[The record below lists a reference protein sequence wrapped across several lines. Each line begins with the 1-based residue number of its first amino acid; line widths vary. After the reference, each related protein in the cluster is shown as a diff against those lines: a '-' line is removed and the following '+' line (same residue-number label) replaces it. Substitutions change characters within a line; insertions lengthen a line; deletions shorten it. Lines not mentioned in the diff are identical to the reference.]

1 MADYIC
7 PMCDTSVSRTDRA
20 CPKCGCPIDFIRGF
34 QTNRK
39 TNTSEI
45 ASVQTD
51 DFLELPIIKPVQKT
65 EDSNVPS
72 LVQAEPK
79 SDLSRHKSIVDR
91 RHDIEAPVPAIAGGS
106 EKLKYILE
114 KRKALREATNPVKDT
129 SENIIDVEP
138 TAETIWVQP
147 LQRQNLGKTALCS
160 QCRSIVPT
168 CWGNCPKCGAKL
180 QELVL
185 LKSNIPYVFPEK
197 NDDIED
203 EGMWQKLI
211 ENVHD
216 SKKHKKSEEESYRL
230 SDEYN
235 RDDFESDAFEDNTRD
250 EDDDNY

>member
-65 EDSNVPS
+65 EDSNIPS

-91 RHDIEAPVPAIAGGS
+91 RHDIEAPVPAIADGG
-106 EKLKYILE
+106 KRLKYILE
-114 KRKALREATNPVKDT
+114 KRKVLRETTNPVKDT
-129 SENIIDVEP
+129 SENIVEP
-138 TAETIWVQP
+138 TVETTWVQP
-147 LQRQNLGKTALCS
+147 LQKQNLGKTALCS

-168 CWGNCPKCGAKL
+168 CWGNCPKCGAGL

-185 LKSNIPYVFPEK
+185 PKPNIPYVFPEK

-203 EGMWQKLI
+203 ESMWQKLI

-216 SKKHKKSEEESYRL
+216 SKKHKKSEEDSYRL

-250 EDDDNY
+250 EDDNY

>member
-20 CPKCGCPIDFIRGF
+20 CPKCGCPIDFIRDF
-34 QTNRK
+34 QANKK

-45 ASVQTD
+45 TPVQTD
-51 DFLELPIIKPVQKT
+51 DFLELPIIKPVQKA
-65 EDSNVPS
+65 ENSNIPS
-72 LVQAEPK
+72 HVQEESKP
-79 SDLSRHKSIVDR
+79 DLSKCKGIANRQ
-91 RHDIEAPVPAIAGGS
+91 HDNIKAPVPAIADGG
-106 EKLKYILE
+106 ERLKYILE
-114 KRKALREATNPVKDT
+114 KRKVLREATNPVKDT

-138 TAETIWVQP
+138 TVETTWVQS
-147 LQRQNLGKTALCS
+147 LQKQNLGKTALCS

-185 LKSNIPYVFPEK
+185 PKSNIPYVFPEK
-197 NDDIED
+197 NDDIEND
-203 EGMWQKLI
+203 SMWQKLV
-211 ENVHD
+211 ENVHN
-216 SKKHKKSEEESYRL
+216 SRKHKEAEEDSYRL

-250 EDDDNY
+250 EDDNY